1 MKDGHVHSPYCLHGS
16 KDSFQT
22 YIEKAIASGIEE
34 ISFTEHFPL
43 PNGFEDPVKEKDS
56 SMDLESL
63 EKYINELK
71 IIKTFYAGVIKI
83 NIGVEIDYIEGYEEE
98 IKDLLNKYG
107 KFFEDSILSVHMVKY
122 EDEYYCIDY
131 SRENFAEL
139 VELLGSVEK
148 VYDLY
153 YKTLKK
159 AINSDLGVYKPKRI
173 GHINLVRKYNKIFPY
188 DYSKNEIL
196 EEIVKL
202 IKDKN
207 YEVDYNISGLYKE
220 DCGEEYISG
229 YLYNLI
235 KKYHVPMVFGSDSH
249 SCETLGEYSLTT
261 L

>member
-1 MKDGHVHSPYCLHGS
+1 M
-16 KDSFQT
+16 
-22 YIEKAIASGIEE
+22 
-34 ISFTEHFPL
+34 
-43 PNGFEDPVKEKDS
+43 
-56 SMDLESL
+56 
-63 EKYINELK
+63 
-71 IIKTFYAGVIKI
+71 
-83 NIGVEIDYIEGYEEE
+83 
-98 IKDLLNKYG
+98 
-107 KFFEDSILSVHMVKY
+107 HMVKY

-229 YLYNLI
+229 YLYDLI

-249 SCETLGEYSLTT
+249 SCETLGEYSLPT

>member
-16 KDSFQT
+16 KDSFQM
-22 YIEKAIASGIEE
+22 YIEKAIASGIDE

-43 PNGFEDPVKEKDS
+43 PKKFLDPSPKNDS
-56 SMDLESL
+56 AIDLESFD
-63 EKYINELK
+63 KYINELK

-83 NIGVEIDYIEGYEEE
+83 NIGAEIDYIEGYEEE

-107 KFFEDSILSVHMVKY
+107 KFLEDSILSVHMVKY
-122 EDEYYCIDY
+122 EDKYYCIDY

-153 YKTLKK
+153 YNTLKK
-159 AINSDLGVYKPKRI
+159 AINSDLGEYKPKRI

-188 DYSKNEIL
+188 DYSNNENL

-202 IKDKN
+202 IKNKN

-220 DCGEEYISG
+220 DCKEKYIDG
-229 YLYNLI
+229 YLYDLI
-235 KKYHVPMVFGSDSH
+235 NNYDIPMVFGSDSH
-249 SCETLGEYSLTT
+249 SCETLGEYNL
-261 L
+261 LKV

>member
-139 VELLGSVEK
+139 VELLGSLEK
-148 VYDLY
+148 VYNLY
-153 YKTLKK
+153 Y
-159 AINSDLGVYKPKRI
+159 N
-173 GHINLVRKYNKIFPY
+173 NKF
-188 DYSKNEIL
+188 L
-196 EEIVKL
+196 
-202 IKDKN
+202 
-207 YEVDYNISGLYKE
+207 
-220 DCGEEYISG
+220 
-229 YLYNLI
+229 
-235 KKYHVPMVFGSDSH
+235 
-249 SCETLGEYSLTT
+249 
-261 L
+261 

>member
-1 MKDGHVHSPYCLHGS
+1 MK
-16 KDSFQT
+16 
-22 YIEKAIASGIEE
+22 
-34 ISFTEHFPL
+34 
-43 PNGFEDPVKEKDS
+43 
-56 SMDLESL
+56 
-63 EKYINELK
+63 
-71 IIKTFYAGVIKI
+71 
-83 NIGVEIDYIEGYEEE
+83 
-98 IKDLLNKYG
+98 
-107 KFFEDSILSVHMVKY
+107 ILSIDVGIYNLAICILNVNEKIEIEYWSDLNILKGKEYCSTPKCKRVATHIH
-122 EDEYYCIDY
+122 EDKYYCIDY

-196 EEIVKL
+196 EDIVKL

-229 YLYNLI
+229 YLYDLI

-249 SCETLGEYSLTT
+249 SCETLGEYSLPT